1 MSDDPQYQVHVSGD
15 AHTIR
20 ALKKGRKALQ
30 RSGIVMMVIGA
41 LAIIFPMASTYTV
54 QFIIGA
60 TFLVAGVLML
70 AGSFAMHGTGPF
82 FGALLWSLLMVAVGA
97 FLVFNPAGGA
107 AALTLLIAGLFMV
120 HGAFEL
126 FLALSIRPQEGWGW
140 MLASAIVRHLRRAA
154 DRRRATRNLKGSDR
168 PFGRHQLPRHRRCLR
183 LPVASAAERRS
194 RARRALSF

>member
-1 MSDDPQYQVHVSGD
+1 MSDDPHYQVHVSGD

-20 ALKKGRKALQ
+20 ALKNGRKALQ
-30 RSGIVMMVIGA
+30 RSGIVMIVIGA

-70 AGSFAMHGTGPF
+70 AGSFAIHGTGPF

-140 MLASAIVRHLRRAA
+140 MLASAIVGIVVGLLIAGGLPGTSRVLIGLLVGINFLATGVAFVFLAQRLQKDVRVHI
-154 DRRRATRNLKGSDR
+154 DR
-168 PFGRHQLPRHRRCLR
+168 
-183 LPVASAAERRS
+183 
-194 RARRALSF
+194 